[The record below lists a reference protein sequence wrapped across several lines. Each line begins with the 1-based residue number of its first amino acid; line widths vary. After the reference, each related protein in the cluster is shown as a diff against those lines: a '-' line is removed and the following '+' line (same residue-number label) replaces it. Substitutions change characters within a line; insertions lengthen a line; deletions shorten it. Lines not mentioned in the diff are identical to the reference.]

1 MNFYQKCII
10 IFLLSLTVIFF
21 SINIFFSNLKNNV
34 SSILNSDQFN
44 YYLEIK
50 INDILENLAEGELS
64 KEKEE
69 YYKYLIKKIRDK
81 YQNVF

>member
-1 MNFYQKCII
+1 MHNY
-10 IFLLSLTVIFF
+10 FLLSLTVIFF

-50 INDILENLAEGELS
+50 INDILENLAERELS
-64 KEKEE
+64 KK
-69 YYKYLIKKIRDK
+69 KRNIIKI
-81 YQNVF
+81 